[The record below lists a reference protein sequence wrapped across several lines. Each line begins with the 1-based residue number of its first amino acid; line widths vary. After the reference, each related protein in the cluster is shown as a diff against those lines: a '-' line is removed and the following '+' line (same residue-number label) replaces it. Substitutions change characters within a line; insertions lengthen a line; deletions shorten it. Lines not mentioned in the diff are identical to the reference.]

1 MRVVAV
7 LLAMLGV
14 ASAFQT
20 TPVRSH
26 TRVIRQAAVP
36 QMGMK
41 EDMAKVG
48 AVAATL
54 AASPM
59 VASATEGTNEIF
71 GIDDDR
77 IYFIL
82 PVLVAVNVL
91 FNSWAQDQDNEDF
104 FDSLPPPPK

>member
-1 MRVVAV
+1 MPWHAKTLHDQHYGCDTPPTRNQRPSTHPVNST
-7 LLAMLGV
+7 LR
-14 ASAFQT
+14 ASRHHLT
-20 TPVRSH
+20 NTPP
-26 TRVIRQAAVP
+26 TPLPPLQ
-36 QMGMK
+36 
-41 EDMAKVG
+41 
-48 AVAATL
+48 
-54 AASPM
+54 
-59 VASATEGTNEIF
+59 IF